1 MKQKEKKERK
11 LTEAELRRK
20 ERFEALA
27 ADMER
32 QGWMARPLTM
42 GAVKANVL
50 AILVMAPFVVLFTV
64 WYLVVNSSLE
74 GELSLPALLLLLAA
88 LLALLAAHEGIH
100 GLVWG
105 LFAPSGFKSIE
116 FGIIWSTLSPYC
128 TCAEPMKKGQYLLGS
143 AMPTLVLGFGL
154 GIVAVYTGV
163 NLLLYLSVLM
173 ILGGG
178 GDFCIILKLLAYRPR
193 GEAVYCDHPY
203 ELGLVAFERPEKD

>member
-20 ERFEALA
+20 ARFEALV
-27 ADMER
+27 ADMEG
-32 QGWMARPLTM
+32 QGWTVHDLTI
-42 GAVKANVL
+42 GAVKANIL
-50 AILVMAPFVVLFTV
+50 AFLVMFPFALAVAI
-64 WYLVVNSSLE
+64 WYLMVNGSLNE
-74 GELSLPALLLLLAA
+74 PSLTDMLLLLVLLIA
-88 LLALLAAHEGIH
+88 LLVAHEGIH
-100 GLVWG
+100 ALVWG
-105 LFAPSGFKSIE
+105 LCAPSGFHSIE
-116 FGIIWSTLSPYC
+116 FGVVWATLSPYC

-154 GIVAVYTGV
+154 GVVAIYTGTAF
-163 NLLLYLSVLM
+163 LLYLSVLL

-203 ELGLVAFERPEKD
+203 EVGLVAFERPAGA

>member
-1 MKQKEKKERK
+1 MKRKEKKERR
-11 LTEAELRRK
+11 LTKAELRRK

-27 ADMER
+27 ADMEG
-32 QGWMARPLTM
+32 QGWTAHDLTID
-42 GAVKANVL
+42 AVTVNIL
-50 AILVMAPFVVLFTV
+50 AIVVMFPFALAFTI
-64 WYLVVNSSLE
+64 WYLMVNGSL
-74 GELSLPALLLLLAA
+74 GDDLSLPGLFLMLVLLIVLLAV
-88 LLALLAAHEGIH
+88 HEGIH

-105 LFAPSGFKSIE
+105 LYAPGGFRAIE
-116 FGIIWSTLSPYC
+116 FGIVWSVLSPYC

-163 NLLLYLSVLM
+163 SLLLYLSVLM

-203 ELGLVAFERPEKD
+203 EPGLVAFERPQKV

>member
-20 ERFEALA
+20 ARFEKLTV
-27 ADMER
+27 DMES
-32 QGWMARPLTM
+32 QGWTAHDLTI
-42 GAVKANVL
+42 GAVKANILAFLVMFPFVL
-50 AILVMAPFVVLFTV
+50 AVAI
-64 WYLVVNSSLE
+64 WYLMVNGSLSE
-74 GELSLPALLLLLAA
+74 PSLTDMLLLLA
-88 LLALLAAHEGIH
+88 LLIALLAAHEGIH

-105 LFAPSGFKSIE
+105 LYAPGGFRSIE
-116 FGIIWSTLSPYC
+116 FGVVWAVLSPYC

-143 AMPTLVLGFGL
+143 AMPTLILGFGL

-163 NLLLYLSVLM
+163 SLLLYLAVLM

-178 GDFCIILKLLAYRPR
+178 GDFCIILKLLAYRPQ

-203 ELGLVAFERPEKD
+203 EVGLVAFERPAGA

>member
-20 ERFEALA
+20 ARFEALA
-27 ADMER
+27 ADMEG
-32 QGWMARPLTM
+32 QGWTAHNLTI
-42 GAVKANVL
+42 GVVKANIL
-50 AILVMAPFVVLFTV
+50 AFLVMFPFALAVAI
-64 WYLVVNSSLE
+64 WYLMVNGSLN
-74 GELSLPALLLLLAA
+74 ELYLTDMLLMLVLLI
-88 LLALLAAHEGIH
+88 ALLAAHEGIH

-105 LFAPSGFKSIE
+105 LYAPSGFRSIE
-116 FGIIWSTLSPYC
+116 FGVVWTALSPYC

>member
-178 GDFCIILKLLAYRPR
+178 GDFCIKIGRAH
-193 GEAVYCDHPY
+193 V
-203 ELGLVAFERPEKD
+203 